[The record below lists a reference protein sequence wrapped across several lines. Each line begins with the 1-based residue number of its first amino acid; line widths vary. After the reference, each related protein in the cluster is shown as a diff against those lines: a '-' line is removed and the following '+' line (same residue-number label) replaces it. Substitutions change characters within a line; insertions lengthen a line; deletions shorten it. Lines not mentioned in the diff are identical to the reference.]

1 MFSQLK
7 IAFAENIPSID
18 DEVFSP
24 GQLTL
29 ESDDDS
35 PSVTAGGESDLA
47 HGDVNDSSEE
57 TRGDQADRWGDTLVF
72 TLDNSHS
79 GWCTDNIP
87 DLHTSI
93 ILNLATATNK
103 TEHPEEEEDDGG
115 DVINVIIT
123 RPTSQQQLVKS
134 IELPSTEISKV
145 KSESL

>member
-18 DEVFSP
+18 DE

-57 TRGDQADRWGDTLVF
+57 TRGDQADRWGDTLLF
-72 TLDNSHS
+72 TLDNSQS

-93 ILNLATATNK
+93 ILNLATATNL

>member
-7 IAFAENIPSID
+7 IPFAD

-35 PSVTAGGESDLA
+35 SSVTAGGESDVA
-47 HGDVNDSSEE
+47 HGDVNDSSHE

-72 TLDNSHS
+72 TLDNSQS
-79 GWCTDNIP
+79 GWCTDNSP

-93 ILNLATATNK
+93 N
-103 TEHPEEEEDDGG
+103 
-115 DVINVIIT
+115 
-123 RPTSQQQLVKS
+123 S
-134 IELPSTEISKV
+134 
-145 KSESL
+145 

>member
-7 IAFAENIPSID
+7 IPFAENIPSID

-35 PSVTAGGESDLA
+35 SSVTAGGESDVA
-47 HGDVNDSSEE
+47 HGDVNDSSQE

-72 TLDNSHS
+72 TLDNSQS
-79 GWCTDNIP
+79 GWWITVLISTH
-87 DLHTSI
+87 LST
-93 ILNLATATNK
+93 LNLATATNL
-103 TEHPEEEEDDGG
+103 TEHPEDDDNGG

-123 RPTSQQQLVKS
+123 RQTSQQQLVKS
-134 IELPSTEISKV
+134 TELPLTEISKV